1 MPRGCFLK
9 MTLDLQYS
17 LAKPGIDVGSQRGG
31 KLMVQKS
38 VRMGTKTW
46 GGEAK
51 KKNKSQDNQLRMPSV
66 WKLEKYLGKYS
77 QTRRRA

>member
-1 MPRGCFLK
+1 

-46 GGEAK
+46 GVRQK
-51 KKNKSQDNQLRMPSV
+51 KKKINHKIIS
-66 WKLEKYLGKYS
+66 
-77 QTRRRA
+77 